1 MAPPVRA
8 YHGTLGLSPSICFKT
23 VTPCRVSLAADCCF
37 ALGGLMHKADM
48 DSLAGRIASMRFAV
62 VLLAEV
68 MEVQGLAT
76 RTEIRDMLGTA
87 ATKPTRAA
95 TVAKALSAIS
105 QRVEQLE
112 ERATKERW
120 PALQV
125 VKP

>member
-1 MAPPVRA
+1 
-8 YHGTLGLSPSICFKT
+8 
-23 VTPCRVSLAADCCF
+23 
-37 ALGGLMHKADM
+37 
-48 DSLAGRIASMRFAV
+48 
-62 VLLAEV
+62 
-68 MEVQGLAT
+68 
-76 RTEIRDMLGTA
+76 MLGTA

-120 PALQV
+120 PALRV

>member
-1 MAPPVRA
+1 
-8 YHGTLGLSPSICFKT
+8 
-23 VTPCRVSLAADCCF
+23 
-37 ALGGLMHKADM
+37 MHKADM
-48 DSLAGRIASMRFAV
+48 ESLADRIASMRFAV

-76 RTEIRDMLGTA
+76 PTEIRDMLGTA

-105 QRVEQLE
+105 QRVEELE
-112 ERATKERW
+112 ERATKKRW

-125 VKP
+125 VRPDTPVGH

>member
-1 MAPPVRA
+1 
-8 YHGTLGLSPSICFKT
+8 
-23 VTPCRVSLAADCCF
+23 
-37 ALGGLMHKADM
+37 MHKADM
-48 DSLAGRIASMRFAV
+48 ESLADRIASMRFVV

-87 ATKPTRAA
+87 ATKLTRAA

-105 QRVEQLE
+105 QRVEELE
-112 ERATKERW
+112 ERATNERW

-125 VKP
+125 VRPGAPVRH

>member
-1 MAPPVRA
+1 
-8 YHGTLGLSPSICFKT
+8 
-23 VTPCRVSLAADCCF
+23 
-37 ALGGLMHKADM
+37 MHKADM

-87 ATKPTRAA
+87 ATEPTRAA

-120 PALQV
+120 PALRV